1 MNRNLEELGR
11 ILSKYIDDINNLI
24 IDNLRAQKDKVFQ
37 TNQGVYENVKI
48 ERGNIENFEIEDGDF
63 HNLFSKDG
71 CMISGAIFVRA
82 LAHDLKHGKEIYS
95 TTKFKIVFNHTRI
108 VFNFDS
114 GSFELVDGININYIT
129 IADNLTL

>member
-24 IDNLRAQKDKVFQ
+24 IDNLRAQKNIVFQ
-37 TNQGVYENVKI
+37 TNQGDYEIVKI
-48 ERGNIENFEIEDGDF
+48 ERGNIEAFEIEDGDF

-71 CMISGAIFVRA
+71 CMISGTIFIRA
-82 LAHDLKHGKEIYS
+82 LAYDLKLGKDMYS

-114 GSFELVDGININYIT
+114 ASFELLEGISVNHIT
-129 IADNLTL
+129 ISDHFSI